1 MLAPIMRRCAAAAV
15 VAIAAT
21 HALAAAP
28 GPAGTAAGPAGTDQ
42 APTPAPAASA
52 STQPTGRGASAA
64 VPHPRTDANSAQ
76 AHRDLLTKRSAGRID
91 LYFIGDSITRRWGAA
106 EPRYQQ
112 LLAHWQRSFHGWNA
126 ANFAWGGDTTGN
138 MLWRLDQGELDGV
151 HPRVIVVMAGTNNLD
166 GTRAR
171 QDPAALAADVERGIA
186 AILERCRRLAPA
198 ARIVLMGIAPRGD
211 DVAYMPVISQVNARL
226 ARLAHGQRIR
236 FIDLADRLAD
246 DQGRLL
252 PGMTDADGLHLAL
265 PAYEIWAQALRPVLE
280 EWLGPPAA
288 EDHAPPPTG
297 DPSAM
302 R

>member
-1 MLAPIMRRCAAAAV
+1 MRRCAAAAL
-15 VAIAAT
+15 VAMAT
-21 HALAAAP
+21 PYALAAAP
-28 GPAGTAAGPAGTDQ
+28 APAAVAAVPTGAVPAATL
-42 APTPAPAASA
+42 PAASA
-52 STQPTGRGASAA
+52 APQPASRSAGAD
-64 VPHPRTDANSAQ
+64 VPRPRTDANSAQ
-76 AHRDLLTKRSAGRID
+76 AHRDLLAKRSAGRID

-106 EPRYQQ
+106 EPRYLQ

-138 MLWRLDQGELDGV
+138 ILWRLDQGELDGV

-166 GTRAR
+166 GSRAR
-171 QDPAALAADVERGIA
+171 QDAAALVADVERGIA

-198 ARIVLMGIAPRGD
+198 ARIVLMGIAPRND
-211 DVAYMPVISQVNARL
+211 DMALMPVISQVNAGL
-226 ARLAHGQRIR
+226 ARLADGERIR
-236 FIDLADRLAD
+236 FIDLAGRLAD

-252 PGMTDADGLHLAL
+252 PGMADADGLHLAL
-265 PAYEIWAQALRPVLE
+265 PAYEIWAQALRPVLDA
-280 EWLGPPAA
+280 WLGPPAA